1 MRRLVAFLSLFLLVG
16 ALFVTPADAAAGGI
30 RVKMRFGW
38 CESACEIHITVTNK
52 SRYNISWVGGTCR
65 LEVNGRYVGKGT
77 IYIGPIK
84 RGRSRTSTCNVV
96 DKRLSRAWY
105 DYEDNGGAFL
115 TYATAKAKAYY
126 YYRY

>member
-1 MRRLVAFLSLFLLVG
+1 MRRLIAFLSSFLLVG
-16 ALFVTPADAAAGGI
+16 ALFVTPADATAKGM
-30 RVKMRFGW
+30 RLKLRFGW
-38 CESACEIHITVTNK
+38 CESACEIRITVTNK

-84 RGRSRTSTCNVV
+84 RGRSRTGKCYIV

-105 DYEDNGGAFL
+105 DYQDNGGTFRTRAR
-115 TYATAKAKAYY
+115 ANAKAYY
-126 YYRY
+126 YYYR